1 MGASQSAY
9 EEDNY
14 EEDNYEEDNTEMPV
28 NVFLSNS

>member
-14 EEDNYEEDNTEMPV
+14 EEDNYEEDTEEMPV
-28 NVFLSNS
+28 NVYFG